1 MHMNACMQLHKLP
14 CSYISLHAGPWA
26 FFVWAAHK
34 NFAVLVTLQ
43 RLPKAAK
50 TSIVSSK
57 LGCLILIFYL
67 DAIASVGLPTTR
79 QNRSS
84 SCCPLI
90 DVTLFCQISANLNV
104 LKFNIQTSD
113 IIFADQQEDM
123 MTNQRTLW
131 PIWGHNDQ
139 SEGKTRWPIRGYDDQ
154 LGDIVIN

>member
-1 MHMNACMQLHKLP
+1 MIHYSQNLCISLLTITPHSDLCFKSSDLLSSDSFSLESSTTSATLSSLPKHSCWRYNSCNCLGLAVWCGMHMNACMQLHMLP

-67 DAIASVGLPTTR
+67 DAIASVGLPTT
-79 QNRSS
+79 
-84 SCCPLI
+84 
-90 DVTLFCQISANLNV
+90 
-104 LKFNIQTSD
+104 
-113 IIFADQQEDM
+113 
-123 MTNQRTLW
+123 
-131 PIWGHNDQ
+131 H
-139 SEGKTRWPIRGYDDQ
+139 
-154 LGDIVIN
+154 